1 MVPQVTVLMAVHNG
15 EPYLRT
21 AIDSILLQTYGA
33 FHFLIVDDASTDG
46 TRSLIRSYDDPRIDL
61 VCLERNLGQ
70 TAALNVGVRTAAT
83 PWIARMDADDY
94 SAPTRLEKQL
104 QALDADSTL
113 SCIGTWAWMFRDD
126 PRVTEGSIERPLDHE
141 AILQELLTGTPLI
154 HGSLVI
160 RREALLGAG
169 GYDERYRYSADR
181 ALYHRLLPR
190 HRAANLSERLLGIRR
205 HEQQGSFSLRAADE
219 NIEIVWRALR
229 AKTHAGEEARTLR
242 DSLAYAYLFH
252 ARCAAVAG
260 AYPGIMRDVLQA
272 LRLAPRQTLR
282 SLTRGCHGAR

>member
-1 MVPQVTVLMAVHNG
+1 MDPQVTVLMAVHNG
-15 EPYLRT
+15 ERYLRT
-21 AIDSILLQTYGA
+21 AIESILRQTYGG
-33 FHFLIVDDASTDG
+33 FRFLIVDDASTDG

-61 VCLERNLGQ
+61 VLLERNLGQ
-70 TAALNVGVRTAAT
+70 TAALNAGVRASTT

-104 QALDADSTL
+104 QALDGDPTL
-113 SCIGTWAWMFRDD
+113 SCIGTCAWMFRDD
-126 PRVTEGSIERPLDHE
+126 PRVTERSIERPLDHD

-154 HGSLVI
+154 HGSIVI
-160 RREALLGAG
+160 RREALLDAG

-181 ALYHRLLPR
+181 DLYHRLLPR
-190 HRAANLSERLLGIRR
+190 HRAANLPERLLGVRR

-229 AKTHAGEEARTLR
+229 AKTHAGQEARKLR

-252 ARCAAVAG
+252 ARCAAASG
-260 AYPGIMRDVLQA
+260 SYPVIMRDVLQA
-272 LRLAPRQTLR
+272 FRIAPRRALR
-282 SLTRGCHGAR
+282 SLTRGRRGAR